1 MSCRILT
8 VDDDPATLL
17 VVERALAKAGFDVWT
32 AASGEAA
39 MATLRRKGLPS
50 LAVVDLLM
58 PGMGG
63 LDFCRQLKEWS
74 DVPLVILTSVNT
86 KETVI
91 DAIERFAE
99 DYIVKPFDPREL
111 VARANRVLRRMGE
124 LAYLLDPVT
133 AVDPYLSID
142 FVHHRAIVDGRDV
155 ELGPIESK
163 LLYLLMKGAGRPQS
177 NAHLL
182 SRIWPNQ
189 EVFEDTLRVHVHRLR
204 RKIEP
209 QPASPRYVVTERG
222 IGYSFPAVGPSADR
236 TIA

>member
-1 MSCRILT
+1 LT

-39 MATLRRKGLPS
+39 MAILRRKGLPH

-74 DVPLVILTSVNT
+74 DVPLIILTSVNT

-124 LAYLLDPVT
+124 LAYLLAPVT
-133 AVDPYLSID
+133 AVDPHLSID

-182 SRIWPNQ
+182 DRIWPNQ

-222 IGYSFPAVGPSADR
+222 IGYSFPVAGSAADR
-236 TIA
+236 TSA

>member
-17 VVERALAKAGFDVWT
+17 VVERALSKAGFEVWT

-39 MATLRRKGLPS
+39 MAILRRKGLPH

-74 DVPLVILTSVNT
+74 DVPLIILTSVNT
-86 KETVI
+86 KETVV

-124 LAYLLDPVT
+124 LAYLLEPVT

-142 FVHHRAIVDGRDV
+142 FVHYRAIVDGREV

-189 EVFEDTLRVHVHRLR
+189 EVFEDTLRVHIHRLR

-209 QPASPRYVVTERG
+209 RP
-222 IGYSFPAVGPSADR
+222 
-236 TIA
+236 

>member
-1 MSCRILT
+1 MSFRILT

-17 VVERALAKAGFDVWT
+17 VVERALERAGFDVWT
-32 AASGEAA
+32 APSGEAG
-39 MATLRRKGLPS
+39 MEILRRQGLPH

-74 DVPLVILTSVNT
+74 DVPLVILTSVHT
-86 KETVI
+86 KETLI

-111 VARANRVLRRMGE
+111 VARANRVLRRIGDF
-124 LAYLLDPVT
+124 AYLLAPVT
-133 AVDPYLSID
+133 AVDGHLSID
-142 FVHHRAIVDGRDV
+142 FVHHRALVDGRDV
-155 ELGPIESK
+155 ELGAIESK

-182 SRIWPNQ
+182 GRLWPNQ

-209 QPASPRYVVTERG
+209 QPAEPRYVVTERG
-222 IGYSFPAVGPSADR
+222 IGYSFPLQGAGGERPAG
-236 TIA
+236 

>member
-39 MATLRRKGLPS
+39 MATLRRNGLPH

-74 DVPLVILTSVNT
+74 DVPLIILTSVNT
-86 KETVI
+86 KETLI

-111 VARANRVLRRMGE
+111 VARANRVLHRMGE
-124 LAYLLDPVT
+124 LGYLLAPVT

-177 NAHLL
+177 NPHLL

-209 QPASPRYVVTERG
+209 QPATPRYVITERG
-222 IGYSFPAVGPSADR
+222 VGYSFPVSRAAAGR
-236 TIA
+236 TTT

>member
-1 MSCRILT
+1 MSFRILA

-17 VVERALAKAGFDVWT
+17 VVERALERAGFDVWT
-32 AASGEAA
+32 ASSGEAG
-39 MATLRRKGLPS
+39 MEILRRQGLPH

-74 DVPLVILTSVNT
+74 DVPLIILTSVHT
-86 KETVI
+86 KETLI

-111 VARANRVLRRMGE
+111 VARANRVLRRIGE
-124 LAYLLDPVT
+124 FAYLLAPVT
-133 AVDPYLSID
+133 AIDGYLSID
-142 FVHHRAIVDGRDV
+142 FVHHRALVAGRDV
-155 ELGPIESK
+155 ELGAIESK

-182 SRIWPNQ
+182 GRLWPNQ

-209 QPASPRYVVTERG
+209 RPAEPRYVVTERG
-222 IGYSFPAVGPSADR
+222 IGYSFPLQSAAGER
-236 TIA
+236 PAG

>member
-1 MSCRILT
+1 MNFRVLT

-39 MATLRRKGLPS
+39 MAILRRKGLPH

-74 DVPLVILTSVNT
+74 DVPLIILTSVNT

-124 LAYLLDPVT
+124 LAYLLAPVT

-142 FVHHRAIVDGRDV
+142 FVHQRAIVDGRDV

-222 IGYSFPAVGPSADR
+222 IGYSFPVAGAAADR
-236 TIA
+236 TTA